1 VIPDAARRLWA
12 LPPAPDPPVR
22 VWRDWLLV
30 GIVVVSA
37 TLEVTLRR
45 DVAWP
50 AVALVMTLLLAS
62 TLLWRRTRP
71 LAAVVI
77 AFSAVIG
84 VELVAQAT
92 GTTSEIGLGS
102 MAFVLLLG
110 YALYRWGSGR
120 QIVLGSA
127 VVATAFTLGIA
138 RDWTSWAE
146 TVAAFCFMAAPAV
159 VGLVVRLSF
168 TSRTRT
174 LDAVRL
180 REREQLAR
188 ELHDTV
194 AHHVSAIVVRAQAGR
209 VVAPADPAAAA
220 DALAVIEQEGARTL
234 AEMRTLVGAL
244 RGSDEAALAPARGA
258 ADVPGLAAID
268 PRVVVEPAGR
278 LDDLGPA
285 LGGAVYR
292 IAQESVTNAVRHA
305 RGATTIVVRLV
316 GDDDAVRCTVSDDGD
331 APGPVRGSG
340 FGIVGMAERASLLGG
355 TLVAGPAGR
364 GWEVAAVLPRRGV
377 LTSPASC
384 RDEGW

>member
-1 VIPDAARRLWA
+1 MIPDAARRLWA

-30 GIVVVSA
+30 GLVAVGA

-50 AVALVMTLLLAS
+50 GVVWPMTLLLAG
-62 TLLWRRTRP
+62 TLLWRRTHP
-71 LAAVVI
+71 LAAVTV

-84 VELVAQAT
+84 VEVVATAI
-92 GTTSEIGLGS
+92 GTTKEIGLGS

-120 QIVLGSA
+120 QIVLGTG
-127 VVATAFTLGIA
+127 VFATAFTLGIA
-138 RDWTSWAE
+138 RDWTSVGE
-146 TVAAFCFMAAPAV
+146 TVGAFCFAAAPAV

-168 TSRTRT
+168 TSRART

-209 VVAPADPAAAA
+209 VVAAADPAAARE
-220 DALAVIEQEGARTL
+220 ALAVIEQEGARTL

-244 RGSDEAALAPARGA
+244 RGSDEADLAPTRGA

-268 PRVVVEPAGR
+268 PRVIVERTGR

-285 LGGAVYR
+285 VGGAVYR

-305 RGATTIVVRLV
+305 RSASRIVVRLS
-316 GDDDAVRCTVSDDGD
+316 GDDDAVRCTVSDDGEP
-331 APGPVRGSG
+331 AGPARGAG
-340 FGIVGMAERASLLGG
+340 YGIVGMTERAALLGG
-355 TLVAGPAGR
+355 TLAAGPAER
-364 GWEVAAVLPRRGV
+364 GWLVTAELPRER
-377 LTSPASC
+377 LRP
-384 RDEGW
+384 